1 MSYKCGTVFLKPE
14 WMLLLEMQ
22 PLQERPRVIYH
33 VAWVE
38 EGGQDDRRPR
48 TNREK
53 WAYPIC
59 LMGVGS
65 QEKTKIDWEEPK
77 YYRQRSICLKER

>member
-22 PLQERPRVIYH
+22 PLQECPRVIYH

-53 WAYPIC
+53 WA
-59 LMGVGS
+59 VA
-65 QEKTKIDWEEPK
+65 KT
-77 YYRQRSICLKER
+77 SV

>member
-22 PLQERPRVIYH
+22 PLQERLS
-33 VAWVE
+33 
-38 EGGQDDRRPR
+38 D
-48 TNREK
+48 
-53 WAYPIC
+53 
-59 LMGVGS
+59 GVGS

-77 YYRQRSICLKER
+77 YYGQRSICLKER